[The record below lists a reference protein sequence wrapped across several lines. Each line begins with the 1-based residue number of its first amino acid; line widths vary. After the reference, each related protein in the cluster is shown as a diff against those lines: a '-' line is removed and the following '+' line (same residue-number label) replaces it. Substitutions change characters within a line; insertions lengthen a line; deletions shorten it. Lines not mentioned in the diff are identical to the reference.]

1 MIAPYNDNP
10 DSIAYSSSNK
20 IMKVYQLVAV
30 GHIKLTG
37 VRHIVYSKKA
47 YRTQGLAEEAIP
59 EFKKQVTMP
68 KEKNDLMVM
77 TDNPLRV
84 FVEPLEVV

>member
-10 DSIAYSSSNK
+10 DSIAYSSSNE

-30 GHIKLTG
+30 GNIKLTG

-47 YRTQGLAEEAIP
+47 YRTHEAAKEAIP
-59 EFKKQVTMP
+59 EFINEVTTP